1 MDQRNKKAPAQK
13 RPVPSDKPGDRSDEP
28 RRDPFPGRQP
38 REIPLSDPPGDVVGD
53 PQGDVI
59 GDPPVEE
66 PRTR

>member
-13 RPVPSDKPGDRSDEP
+13 RPVPSDKPRDRSDEP

-53 PQGDVI
+53 PQGDMI

>member
-13 RPVPSDKPGDRSDEP
+13 RPVPSDKPRDRSDEP
-28 RRDPFPGRQP
+28 RHDPFPRRQP